1 MITRPIPPAIVKIAP
16 DGNLT
21 PRQKRHFLIDLARRR
36 VRPGTGS
43 ALEFLQKR
51 TAMNPWPDLR
61 EVLSSIPWAVIGGV
75 ATRAYMAER
84 MTKDLDILVRAADG
98 DEVMRRMQQDGFTFV
113 SRLAIPG
120 YVMRSSD
127 GIEVDVLL
135 GEYAWLN
142 EALQQPQFDPA
153 GFPVL
158 DLGYLVLMKMSA
170 MWTQDWADISRMLGF
185 ASDEALDRVRAIVA
199 RYSPEDNA
207 DLESL
212 IFIGQ
217 KERELPSGE

>member
-1 MITRPIPPAIVKIAP
+1 
-16 DGNLT
+16 
-21 PRQKRHFLIDLARRR
+21 
-36 VRPGTGS
+36 
-43 ALEFLQKR
+43 
-51 TAMNPWPDLR
+51 MNSWPDLR
-61 EVLSSIPWAVIGGV
+61 EVLHNIPWVVVGGV

-98 DEVMRRMQQDGFTFV
+98 DEVIRRLQHQSFALI

-120 YVMRSSD
+120 YVMRSPD

-135 GEYAWLN
+135 GEYAWLD
-142 EALQQPQFDPA
+142 EALQHPRFDPA

-158 DLGYLVLMKMSA
+158 DLGYLVLMKMAA
-170 MWTQDWADISRMLGF
+170 MRTQDWADISRMLGF
-185 ASDEALDRVRAIVA
+185 ASDEALDHVRAIVA
-199 RYSPEDNA
+199 RYSPEDSV

-217 KERELPSGE
+217 KERELPADG

>member
-1 MITRPIPPAIVKIAP
+1 
-16 DGNLT
+16 
-21 PRQKRHFLIDLARRR
+21 
-36 VRPGTGS
+36 
-43 ALEFLQKR
+43 
-51 TAMNPWPDLR
+51 MNPWPDLR

-75 ATRAYMAER
+75 ATRACMAER
-84 MTKDLDILVRAADG
+84 MTKALDILVRAADG

-170 MWTQDWADISRMLGF
+170 MRTQDWADISRMLGF